1 MEAGRGVP
9 ALPHILHGDSY
20 GGIRAAVVHYEHLV
34 GESRALL
41 IPPPLQ
47 VPAHTPRGGP
57 STSRQRCAQLLAPD
71 GAALGV
77 PGRRGRTAGSRPSSP
92 AAAPPRCKRVQQLR
106 ATLLPPRRP
115 TARAPAGPVRARS
128 WLPCQSAVS
137 VRLRTG
143 GAPSR
148 ETPGSPAAALS
159 CAWPPPCLAAQ
170 TTRAHTAAHTAR
182 LSPVA
187 PEVVRSAA
195 ACKCDVYQEELVR
208 GAHYLH
214 AGYVSTSR

>member
-115 TARAPAGPVRARS
+115 TARAPAGPVRARLLAS
-128 WLPCQSAVS
+128 VPERGQCETADRRRAFSRDAGFSSSCSELRVAASVSSRANHSRAYSSA
-137 VRLRTG
+137 
-143 GAPSR
+143 
-148 ETPGSPAAALS
+148 
-159 CAWPPPCLAAQ
+159 
-170 TTRAHTAAHTAR
+170 H
-182 LSPVA
+182 
-187 PEVVRSAA
+187 SAA
-195 ACKCDVYQEELVR
+195 VACGTRGRQVR
-208 GAHYLH
+208 RCLQ
-214 AGYVSTSR
+214 V